1 MTFARFNTLGQYC
14 SRIIALN
21 RCRIAVVPA
30 GGRVW
35 SMNGVMR
42 SGPGALCGWRCVII
56 LLSSPLVNGRRLG
69 VGGA

>member
-1 MTFARFNTLGQYC
+1 M
-14 SRIIALN
+14 
-21 RCRIAVVPA
+21 PA
-30 GGRVW
+30 GGRFW

-56 LLSSPLVNGRRLG
+56 LLSSPLVNGRMLE